1 MTMTQR
7 YAGFIRRNAAI
18 EFQSPTSAE
27 ALRQAARHME
37 DLQASYD
44 AMRNGWQ
51 PMGLAPE
58 DGTAILALLNN
69 SDVPHPVR
77 YVDDGWEM
85 VWDKYRLSNADGP
98 RYWMAIPDDP
108 DA

>member
-1 MTMTQR
+1 MSMTQR

-44 AMRNGWQ
+44 AMRNCWQ

-58 DGTAILALLNN
+58 DGTAVMALLND
-69 SDVPHPVR
+69 SDIPHAVR
-77 YVDDGWEM
+77 YVADGWEM
-85 VWDKYRLSNADGP
+85 VWDKYRLTGADGP

>member
-27 ALRQAARHME
+27 ALRQAAQHME
-37 DLQASYD
+37 DLQARYD
-44 AMRNGWQ
+44 AMQNGWQ
-51 PMGLAPE
+51 PMGIAPE
-58 DGTAILALLNN
+58 DGTAILALLHN
-69 SDVPHPVR
+69 SDVPHSIR
-77 YVDDGWEM
+77 SADDGWEM
-85 VWDKYRLSNADGP
+85 VWDKYRLSDADGP

>member
-18 EFQSPTSAE
+18 EFQSPTSSE

-37 DLQASYD
+37 DLQASVD
-44 AMRNGWQ
+44 RLQNAWQ
-51 PMGLAPE
+51 PIGLAPE
-58 DGTAILALLNN
+58 DGTAILALLND
-69 SDVPHPVR
+69 SDVPYAIR

-85 VWDKYRLSNADGP
+85 VWDKYRLINADGP
-98 RYWMAIPDDP
+98 RYWTAIPDDP

>member
-7 YAGFIRRNAAI
+7 YAGLIRRNAAI
-18 EFQSPTSAE
+18 EFQTQISAE

-58 DGTAILALLNN
+58 DGTAILALLHN
-69 SDVPHPVR
+69 SDVPHSVR

>member
-1 MTMTQR
+1 MSFDEQFP
-7 YAGFIRRNAAI
+7 GGIRLTVVERCELIDWKDACVDAAI
-18 EFQSPTSAE
+18 KRTE
-27 ALRQAARHME
+27 ASH
-37 DLQASYD
+37 D

-58 DGTAILALLNN
+58 DGTAILALLND
-69 SDVPHPVR
+69 SDVPYAIR

-85 VWDKYRLSNADGP
+85 VWDKYRLINADGP
-98 RYWMAIPDDP
+98 RYWTAIPDDP

>member
-7 YAGFIRRNAAI
+7 YAGSLRRIASQIAKHARWVTQAEVIRHAA
-18 EFQSPTSAE
+18 TY
-27 ALRQAARHME
+27 ME
-37 DLQASYD
+37 DLQASKD
-44 AMRNGWQ
+44 ARWNPIGT
-51 PMGLAPE
+51 APD
-58 DGTAILALLNN
+58 DGTAVFALLND
-69 SDVPHPVR
+69 SDIPHPVR

-85 VWDKYRLSNADGP
+85 VWDKYRLSDADGP